1 MLGVAALGVL
11 PLSDI
16 PQAGGSPGAY
26 TLSIDPP
33 SYALTV
39 SNVGLTAARTMSIT
53 APSYALSV
61 SDASLLAGRAVSIT
75 APSYALSVSNL
86 TLLADRLCSISA
98 AAYSVTI
105 PAVSLLAGRSL
116 SIDPASYVLT
126 IPDLTFETTSV
137 ATETSSAYGVLPNRK
152 RKKWHYVEVPS
163 VSEPRMEA
171 LAERFEEAPQRKKPA
186 TKEEGEAALQRA
198 VDALV
203 SAEVAREARQD
214 TELRLINERIE
225 RDLALWKASQRERDA
240 MALRAAFE
248 RAALERILALAIEEE
263 EAVAAWLIVD
273 GL

>member
-1 MLGVAALGVL
+1 MSLLLLFQG
-11 PLSDI
+11 
-16 PQAGGSPGAY
+16 AGSTAGAY

-33 SYALTV
+33 SYGVTV
-39 SNVGLTAARTMSIT
+39 SNVGLIADRTMSIT

-75 APSYALSVSNL
+75 APSYALSVPDP

-98 AAYSVTI
+98 ASYSVS
-105 PAVSLLAGRSL
+105 ASDLSLLAGRSL
-116 SIDPASYVLT
+116 SIDPAAYVLT
-126 IPDLTFETTSV
+126 LSDVAFETTSTGDV
-137 ATETSSAYGVLPNRK
+137 SAFGVIPNRNPK
-152 RKKWHYVEVPS
+152 RKWHYVEVPS

-171 LAERFEEAPQRKKPA
+171 LAERFEEAPKRKKPA

-198 VDALV
+198 VDALI